1 MPKSSTQ
8 FLRNIDYAPSNP
20 QVLAQHIQA
29 QNSKSLPA
37 LIALNS
43 QNDQAATANR
53 HGLLQQGQQPT
64 IAEREITEAMPQV
77 AGIPAGG
84 MPNAGGI
91 SPMAANGVGALGG
104 PLPQPIGSGVGQL
117 PAPPI
122 DPRVMAA
129 GGGLI
134 SLANGGQVIPFQNEG
149 VVPHYEREDY
159 VPFSERSGLQQLG
172 GFFAGDDSDLI
183 GVGLPEFLG
192 GEGLIQGD
200 IGVGVRDFAS
210 DPTNWLAAI
219 PVGGLGLRYG
229 AKGLRLALNR
239 AKELGLDEKAMR
251 QIRSFYR
258 NPDKKI
264 PNLTKAQ
271 QKQIDQMFPKLG
283 KEVPKD
289 VRAPATKLWKNPQ
302 TGKMER
308 IKTGAGDYSLGR
320 MAITGAGLSYG
331 GKGIRSLMGDDA
343 APEGQRELM
352 GPPKPSAAL
361 MEQNRRANELQKQ
374 LKAAQ
379 DAAAKAGKGGE
390 ATPAT
395 KKGGLAS
402 LFGGLSPS
410 AAQAMI
416 VGGLKYAETGKAGEA
431 AKEGITTGL
440 AVKSQDLAQKKLKA
454 DEDYREKS
462 LKLEEDKMNLVFKA
476 AVKNAGITHNELL
489 KAEISFND
497 KRMDGFIKEARAEL
511 EVIEKDV
518 IDLAKK
524 KAKKAFRTDVIDTFD
539 MSSRTG
545 MLGDVNDVLG
555 ARGVQ

>member
-134 SLANGGQVIPFQNEG
+134 SLAEGGLP
-149 VVPHYEREDY
+149 EDY
-159 VPFSERSGLQQLG
+159 VPYSEQNMLQRIG
-172 GFFAGDDSDLI
+172 GFLGDDDTWSWDE
-183 GVGLPEFLG
+183 GGLGHYALE
-192 GEGLIQGD
+192 E
-200 IGVGVRDFAS
+200 AK
-210 DPTNWLAAI
+210 DPTNLLLLGGGIGLGAQKIYQGGKTLRRMLKAKYPHLERKALDKLQDLYSKKTPGFFLGKNPRTFSPGRAIVSGTLAAK
-219 PVGGLGLRYG
+219 G
-229 AKGLRLALNR
+229 AEAG
-239 AKELGLDEKAMR
+239 
-251 QIRSFYR
+251 I
-258 NPDKKI
+258 
-264 PNLTKAQ
+264 
-271 QKQIDQMFPKLG
+271 
-283 KEVPKD
+283 
-289 VRAPATKLWKNPQ
+289 
-302 TGKMER
+302 
-308 IKTGAGDYSLGR
+308 GA
-320 MAITGAGLSYG
+320 
-331 GKGIRSLMGDDA
+331 LMGDDA
-343 APEGQRELM
+343 PEGQTPEELY
-352 GPPKPSAAL
+352 GKRTPFSPVPIGTKGQGQRSGRVPLEVLTGATS
-361 MEQNRRANELQKQ
+361 
-374 LKAAQ
+374 
-379 DAAAKAGKGGE
+379 KAGKDPK
-390 ATPAT
+390 ADKVTPAT

-462 LKLEEDKMNLVFKA
+462 LKLEKDKMNLVYKA

-489 KAEISFND
+489 KAENTFND
-497 KRMDGFIKEARAEL
+497 KRMDGFKTEARAEL
-511 EVIEKDV
+511 ETLAKRIFWDKEVTETQV

-524 KAKKAFRTDVIDTFD
+524 KAKEAFRTSVIDTLS
-539 MSSRTG
+539 MSRSTG